1 MDVPRLYLISQ
12 SFSQPVVKNIEEEVV
27 QQLKKIKIDQLIH
40 QDQKVAITAGS
51 RGIKNIAEILKVV
64 VKEFKDLGT
73 KPFIVPAMGSHG
85 GGTPEGQ
92 AEVLNSLGINEDTV
106 GAPIISDTE
115 VVELGRTE
123 KGAAVYMD
131 KNAYNADAIFVIN
144 RVKPHTKFKARIES
158 GLMKMIAIGLGK
170 QKGCTELHSFGLYP
184 EIVYAARIALE
195 KAPIIA
201 GLGIVEN
208 ALKQTAKITAV
219 RKEKM
224 EEVDAE
230 LLVLAKNLM
239 PSLPAEHIDLLIV
252 EEMGKNISGS
262 GIDVNVIGRVTKP
275 IPSEEKPR
283 VDNIVALDLS
293 DASHGNALGM
303 GLADV
308 ITRRFAD
315 KIDFKATYANVIAAG
330 SLGRGKMP
338 IVQEN
343 DRDAINVILNGLP
356 GKNVQDA
363 KIVFIKNTM
372 ELTKLLVSQ
381 ALLEE
386 IASKPGIK
394 ILDEVA
400 LEFDDEG
407 NLVRKGWW

>member
-1 MDVPRLYLISQ
+1 MDVPGLYLIYQ

-27 QQLKKIKIDQLIH
+27 QQLKKIEIDQLIH
-40 QDQKVAITAGS
+40 KDQKVAITAGS
-51 RGIKNIAEILKVV
+51 RGIKNIAKILKVV
-64 VKEFKDLGT
+64 VKEFKDLGA

-85 GGTPEGQ
+85 GGTAEGQ
-92 AEVLNSLGINEDTV
+92 TEVLDSLGINEEAV

-131 KNAYNADAIFVIN
+131 KNAFNADAIFVIN

-195 KAPIIA
+195 KAPIKA

-208 ALKQTAKITAV
+208 ALKQTAKIAAV

-230 LLVLAKNLM
+230 LLVLAKDLM

-252 EEMGKNISGS
+252 DEMGKNISGS
-262 GIDVNVIGRVTKP
+262 GIDVNVIGRVTSP
-275 IPSEEKPR
+275 ASSEEKPR
-283 VDNIVALDLS
+283 VENIVALDLS

-315 KIDFKATYANVIAAG
+315 KINFQATYANVIAAG
-330 SLGRGKMP
+330 SLSRGKMP
-338 IVQEN
+338 LVMEN
-343 DRDAINVILNGLP
+343 DLDAITVGLNAVQ
-356 GKNVQDA
+356 GKNLRDI
-363 KIVFIKNTM
+363 KIMFINNTM
-372 ELTKLLVSQ
+372 QLSKLMVSQ
-381 ALLEE
+381 ALLNNLP
-386 IASKPGIK
+386 KNKDFK
-394 ILDEVA
+394 ILDEVN
-400 LEFDDEG
+400 LEFDNQG
-407 NLVRKGWW
+407 NLIRKGWW